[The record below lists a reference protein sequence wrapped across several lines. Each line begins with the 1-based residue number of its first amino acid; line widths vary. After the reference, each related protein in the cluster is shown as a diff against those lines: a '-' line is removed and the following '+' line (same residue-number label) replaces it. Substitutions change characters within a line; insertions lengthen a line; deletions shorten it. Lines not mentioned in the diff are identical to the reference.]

1 MSDVS
6 EQTVQLRVAGPGS
19 DGLLESLGAAGL
31 VGQPEGSHAV
41 FGAGSEPVV
50 IAAGSGFST
59 EGYTIVASEG
69 AAAEFW
75 QRCIKQVQPWPS
87 PRLAP
92 GVCVLSAHDPAS
104 PCLHRSS
111 ICEVLEHPSGT
122 CVRGCCVAGCCP
134 NGGAGL

>member
-50 IAAGSGFST
+50 IAAGSGFSAQ
-59 EGYTIVASEG
+59 GYTIVASEG

-75 QRCIKQVQPWPS
+75 QRCIKQVRPWLTPNLAQGLCLPS
-87 PRLAP
+87 AY
-92 GVCVLSAHDPAS
+92 DPES
-104 PCLHRSS
+104 PCLHRTSM
-111 ICEVLEHPSGT
+111 CENRQPPSGT
-122 CVRGCCVAGCCP
+122 TLRGCCVAGGCP
-134 NGGAGL
+134 NGRASL